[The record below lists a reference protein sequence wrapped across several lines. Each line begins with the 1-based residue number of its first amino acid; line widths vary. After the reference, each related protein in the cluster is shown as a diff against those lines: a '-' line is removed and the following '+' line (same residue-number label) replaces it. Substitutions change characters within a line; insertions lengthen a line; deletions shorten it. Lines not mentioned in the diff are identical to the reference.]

1 MAYIIL
7 KQAASLSDL
16 PTVASGDYLISALN
30 DAPVEKD
37 DSQNIIYRESW
48 RRYTQQTTNNTPTVP
63 SGAYVSVSEGQ
74 VVLVKL
80 KGLGRIADLSAA
92 VGVEVWGVFRRASGG
107 NVTLVGSLQGT
118 AQEDSG
124 GTPAITLV
132 ADTVN
137 QRVNAQVTG
146 VTAETWNFQVDITGL
161 VY

>member
-1 MAYIIL
+1 MGQIL
-7 KQAASLSDL
+7 IRQVSALSDL
-16 PTVASGDYLISALN
+16 PTVASGDFLISAIN
-30 DAPVEKD
+30 DDIVMKD
-37 DSQNIIYRESW
+37 DSQNVLYREGW
-48 RRYTQQTTNNTPTVP
+48 RRYTQQTTNNTPAVP
-63 SGAYVSVSEGQ
+63 TGAYVSVSEGQ

-80 KGLGRIADLSAA
+80 KGVGRIANLSAA
-92 VGVEVWGVFRRASGG
+92 IGVELWGVFRRASGG

-146 VTAETWNFQVDITGL
+146 ITAETWNFQVDITGL